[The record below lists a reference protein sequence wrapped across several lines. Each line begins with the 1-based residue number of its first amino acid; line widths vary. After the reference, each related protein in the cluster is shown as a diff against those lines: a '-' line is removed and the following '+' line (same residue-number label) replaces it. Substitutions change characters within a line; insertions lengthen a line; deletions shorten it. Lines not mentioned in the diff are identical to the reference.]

1 MGVESEQKLK
11 WNFQIEIDLINVITI
26 ILNKIEIELI
36 KDREVILL
44 YFQKIILSL
53 FQKNKINRYKIYYI
67 KF

>member
-11 WNFQIEIDLINVITI
+11 WNFQTEIDIINVITI

>member
-11 WNFQIEIDLINVITI
+11 WNFQTEIDLINVITI